1 VIRDEHR
8 SILVVDGDG
17 RSRALVEGVLTVAR
31 YRVVSPA
38 DVATSAA
45 GAQTELPDL
54 VLADI
59 ASGVM
64 EAVPRWQRR
73 KTDREA
79 GGPAVGEGYALLR
92 ALEADPGAPCHAV
105 VILGTDEMWR
115 DRPQPPR
122 FGVVGYVPKP
132 VAQDTLV
139 ATLREAFRA
148 ADRRGSE
155 ARRSG
160 VPFAD
165 PDLELAPERDAA
177 PAAER
182 IPSGA
187 GFEALPAPL
196 RIALL
201 VDAEDSFRDFLHS
214 LLVAQGFTVYEA
226 GNGEEG
232 LRQALEIRPWL
243 ILTDVNMPGMDGFEF
258 CRRVRNHSLLRQTPL
273 VFVSEWDDY
282 RERYHALKLGAD
294 DYISKRTPPRE
305 MLIRLQIILRRY
317 TDVGMRTRKGAG
329 MQGGLEL
336 IGPPGV
342 LQMCHLGRFTGACS
356 ARSGARRIEIRFREG
371 EIVWARS
378 DVGYGPEAIYEFM
391 SWTRGHF
398 EFLPGDPGTSTP
410 FSEGFEF
417 LLLEGCRRLDEAGLS
432 EGRSADDGEVA
443 RSR

>member
-8 SILVVDGDG
+8 NILVVDGDERG
-17 RSRALVEGVLTVAR
+17 RALVEGVLTVAR
-31 YRVVSPA
+31 YRVVSSNEPGP
-38 DVATSAA
+38 SAP
-45 GAQTELPDL
+45 QSRSELPDL

-79 GGPAVGEGYALLR
+79 GGPAVGEGYAILR
-92 ALEADPGAPCHAV
+92 ALEADPAAPCHAV
-105 VILGTDEMWR
+105 VVLDEELWR
-115 DRPQPPR
+115 DRPQRPR

-132 VAQDTLV
+132 VAQDTLLT
-139 ATLREAFRA
+139 TLREVLRA

-155 ARRSG
+155 AGRG
-160 VPFAD
+160 AFLAAD
-165 PDLELAPERDAA
+165 PDLELAPERDAGPVA
-177 PAAER
+177 P
-182 IPSGA
+182 PSSAGT

-196 RIALL
+196 RIALI
-201 VDAEDSFRDFLHS
+201 VDAEDSFRDFLRS
-214 LLVAQGFTVYEA
+214 LLASQGFTVYEA
-226 GNGEEG
+226 GDGEEG
-232 LRQALEIRPWL
+232 LRVALEIRPWL

-305 MLIRLQIILRRY
+305 TLIRLQIILRRY

-336 IGPPGV
+336 IGPPGM

-356 ARSGARRIEIRFREG
+356 ARSGTRRIEIRFRDG

-378 DVGYGPEAIYEFM
+378 DVGMGAEAVYEFM
-391 SWTRGHF
+391 SWTKGHF
-398 EFLPGDPGTSTP
+398 EFVPGDPGAGAPLSQ
-410 FSEGFEF
+410 GFEY
-417 LLLEGCRRLDEAGLS
+417 LLLEGCRRLDEANLDR
-432 EGRSADDGEVA
+432 EAADDDMVSSG
-443 RSR
+443 

>member
-1 VIRDEHR
+1 VTRDEQR
-8 SILVVDGDG
+8 SILVVDGDD

-31 YRVVSPA
+31 YRVISPA
-38 DVATSAA
+38 DGDQRAA
-45 GAQTELPDL
+45 RSRAELPDL
-54 VLADI
+54 ILADI
-59 ASGVM
+59 GSGVM

-79 GGPAVGEGYALLR
+79 GGPAVDAGYALLR

-105 VILGTDEMWR
+105 VVLDHDAWR
-115 DRPQPPR
+115 DRPQQPR
-122 FGVVGYVPKP
+122 FAVVGYVPKP
-132 VAQDTLV
+132 VVRDRLLT
-139 ATLREAFRA
+139 TLRDAFRA
-148 ADRRGSE
+148 AERRRSE
-155 ARRSG
+155 ANR
-160 VPFAD
+160 AD
-165 PDLELAPERDAA
+165 PDLELAPERDAG
-177 PAAER
+177 PAAPP
-182 IPSGA
+182 PSS

-214 LLVAQGFTVYEA
+214 LLVSQGFTVFEA
-226 GNGEEG
+226 SDGEEG
-232 LRQALEIRPWL
+232 LRLAFDIRPWL

-317 TDVGMRTRKGAG
+317 TDVGTRSRKGAG

-336 IGPPGV
+336 IGPPGM

-356 ARSGARRIEIRFREG
+356 VRSGPRRIEIRFREG

-378 DVGYGPEAIYEFM
+378 DVGVGAEAIYEFM
-391 SWTRGHF
+391 SWTKGHF
-398 EFLPGDPGTSTP
+398 EFLPGDPGPGAPLSQ
-410 FSEGFEF
+410 GFEY
-417 LLLEGCRRLDEAGLS
+417 LLLEGCRRLDEAS
-432 EGRSADDGEVA
+432 TGRDEAAADDDELA
-443 RSR
+443 SMS

>member
-1 VIRDEHR
+1 MTRDEQR
-8 SILVVDGDG
+8 SILVVDGDD

-31 YRVVSPA
+31 YRVASAGDADERPA
-38 DVATSAA
+38 SGRA
-45 GAQTELPDL
+45 ELPDL

-59 ASGVM
+59 SSSVM
-64 EAVPRWQRR
+64 QPVPRWQRR

-79 GGPAVGEGYALLR
+79 GGPVVGEGYAMLR
-92 ALEADPGAPCHAV
+92 ALESDPAAPCHAV
-105 VILGTDEMWR
+105 VVLNHDAFR
-115 DRPQPPR
+115 DRPQQPR

-132 VAQDTLV
+132 VAQDRLLT
-139 ATLREAFRA
+139 TLRDAFRA
-148 ADRRGSE
+148 AER
-155 ARRSG
+155 RRSD
-160 VPFAD
+160 ASRALSTD
-165 PDLELAPERDAA
+165 PDLELAPERDAV
-177 PAAER
+177 PVTL
-182 IPSGA
+182 PPSSGA

-214 LLVAQGFTVYEA
+214 LLVSQGFTVYEA
-226 GNGEEG
+226 GDGEEG
-232 LRQALEIRPWL
+232 LRLAFDVRPWL

-317 TDVGMRTRKGAG
+317 TDVGTRTRKGKG
-329 MQGGLEL
+329 MEGGLEL
-336 IGPPGV
+336 IGAPGM

-356 ARSGARRIEIRFREG
+356 ARSGTRRIEIRFREG

-378 DVGYGPEAIYEFM
+378 DVGVGADAIYEFM
-391 SWTRGHF
+391 SWTKGHF
-398 EFLPGDPGTSTP
+398 EFLPGDPGPGGPLSQ
-410 FSEGFEF
+410 GFEY
-417 LLLEGCRRLDEAGLS
+417 LLLEGCRRLDEAGA
-432 EGRSADDGEVA
+432 GRDERAADDDELASMG
-443 RSR
+443 

>member
-8 SILVVDGDG
+8 SILVVDGDDG
-17 RSRALVEGVLTVAR
+17 SRALVEGVLTVAR
-31 YRVVSPA
+31 YRVVSPGEPA
-38 DVATSAA
+38 AA
-45 GAQTELPDL
+45 GRSEMPDL

-79 GGPAVGEGYALLR
+79 GGAAVGEGYAMLR
-92 ALEADPGAPCHAV
+92 ALEADPAAPCHAV
-105 VILGTDEMWR
+105 VVLNDDLWR
-115 DRPQPPR
+115 ERPQRPR

-132 VAQDTLV
+132 VAQDTLLT
-139 ATLREAFRA
+139 TLREVFRA
-148 ADRRGSE
+148 AERRGSDPGRG
-155 ARRSG
+155 AYLA
-160 VPFAD
+160 AD
-165 PDLELAPERDAA
+165 PDLELAPERDAGPVA
-177 PAAER
+177 L
-182 IPSGA
+182 PSSAGA

-196 RIALL
+196 RIALI

-214 LLVAQGFTVYEA
+214 LLVSQGFTVYEA
-226 GNGEEG
+226 ADGEEG
-232 LRQALEIRPWL
+232 LRVALEIRPWL

-305 MLIRLQIILRRY
+305 MLIRLQILLRRY
-317 TDVGMRTRKGAG
+317 TDVGTRTRKGAG

-356 ARSGARRIEIRFREG
+356 ARSGTRRIEIRFREG

-378 DVGYGPEAIYEFM
+378 DVGLGAEAIYEFM
-391 SWTRGHF
+391 SWTKGHF
-398 EFLPGDPGTSTP
+398 EFLPGDPGPGAPLSQ
-410 FSEGFEF
+410 GFEY
-417 LLLEGCRRLDEAGLS
+417 LLLEGCRRLDEAGLDRD
-432 EGRSADDGEVA
+432 EDADDVA
-443 RSR
+443 RSG